1 MKLTGCNVRIDFP
14 LRLADTDLYRRK
26 IGKAV
31 DKQNC
36 YQRSSLLI
44 AFCLSQT
51 FGMTSDSAHQRES
64 ERVNLSWHGSHGVV
78 ATRRSIAYG
87 IAWGVC
93 FSLASLLGA
102 TQTHAQFVASPAT
115 SSKPSFV
122 DSVDE
127 LEGLTPE
134 ERVNVAVYENSHRSV
149 VHIETRGDTDSVLN
163 RILTS
168 EGSGSGSIWDQ
179 AGHILTNY
187 HVIKGAT
194 QLVVTLHD
202 GKQFD
207 ATVVGHD
214 ISNDIAIL
222 KIDPKGYE
230 LLPVR
235 PGWSERLKVGQR
247 VFALGSPLGLE
258 QTMTVGVVSSVNRTL
273 PSLSKRKMKSIIQ
286 IDAALNRG
294 NSGGPLMNSSGELIG
309 MNTAIASRI
318 GENSGIGFAIP
329 AATILRIAPQLIQFG
344 KVRRPSIGIESIAE
358 SKKGLILV
366 ALEPGGPA
374 EKAGL
379 QSVHVVRRR
388 TLLGERVRRDYST
401 ADVLTEIDGEPIR
414 SADDLL
420 SSVESRKAGESILVT
435 LLRKEE
441 TIQVPLLLVEESLTP
456 AQ

>member
-1 MKLTGCNVRIDFP
+1 M
-14 LRLADTDLYRRK
+14 
-26 IGKAV
+26 
-31 DKQNC
+31 
-36 YQRSSLLI
+36 
-44 AFCLSQT
+44 
-51 FGMTSDSAHQRES
+51 
-64 ERVNLSWHGSHGVV
+64 NLSWHSLLGVG
-78 ATRRSIAYG
+78 ATLRG
-87 IAWGVC
+87 MPWGVC
-93 FSLASLLGA
+93 LSLASVLVTA
-102 TQTHAQFVASPAT
+102 DVRAQFVVSPTALT
-115 SSKPSFV
+115 AV
-122 DSVDE
+122 GLLDNEDE

-134 ERVNVAVYENSHRSV
+134 ERVNVAVYENCNRSV
-149 VHIETRGDTDSVLN
+149 VHIETRGDTDSMFN

-179 AGHILTNY
+179 TGHVLTNY

-207 ATVVGHD
+207 AKLVGHD

-222 KIDPKGYE
+222 KIEPEGYE
-230 LLPVR
+230 LWPLQ
-235 PGWSERLKVGQR
+235 PGRSEKLKVGQR

-273 PSLSKRKMKSIIQ
+273 PSLSKRTMKSIIQ

-294 NSGGPLMNSSGELIG
+294 NSGGPLMNSRGELIG

-358 SKKGLILV
+358 TAKGLLLV
-366 ALEPGGPA
+366 TLEPGGPA

-379 QSVHVVRRR
+379 QGVRVVRRR
-388 TLLGERVRRDYST
+388 TVLGELIRRDYST
-401 ADVLTEIDGEPIR
+401 ADILVEIDGQPIR
-414 SADDLL
+414 SADELL
-420 SSVESRKAGESILVT
+420 SSVESRKAGDSVLVT
-435 LLRKEE
+435 LSRKDE
-441 TIQVPLLLVEESLTP
+441 TIRVPIRLVEEPPMSTK
-456 AQ
+456 

>member
-1 MKLTGCNVRIDFP
+1 MK
-14 LRLADTDLYRRK
+14 
-26 IGKAV
+26 
-31 DKQNC
+31 
-36 YQRSSLLI
+36 
-44 AFCLSQT
+44 
-51 FGMTSDSAHQRES
+51 
-64 ERVNLSWHGSHGVV
+64 LSWHGLLGVV
-78 ATRRSIAYG
+78 ATRRG
-87 IAWGVC
+87 VAWVVC
-93 FSLASLLGA
+93 FSMASVWGIADVQAQLVAGSSIFSA
-102 TQTHAQFVASPAT
+102 TG
-115 SSKPSFV
+115 FV
-122 DSVDE
+122 DNVDE
-127 LEGLTPE
+127 LQGLTPE
-134 ERVNVAVYENSHRSV
+134 ERVNVAVYENCHRSV

-179 AGHILTNY
+179 TGHILTNY

-214 ISNDIAIL
+214 VSNDIAIL
-222 KIDPKGYE
+222 KIAPEGYE
-230 LLPVR
+230 LLPVQ
-235 PGWSERLKVGQR
+235 PGRSERLKVGQR

-273 PSLSKRKMKSIIQ
+273 PSLSKRTMKSIIQ

-294 NSGGPLMNSSGELIG
+294 NSGGPLMNSRGELIG
-309 MNTAIASRI
+309 MNTAIASRV

-358 SKKGLILV
+358 TEKGLLLV
-366 ALEPGGPA
+366 TLEPGGPA

-379 QSVHVVRRR
+379 QSVRIVRRK
-388 TLLGERVRRDYST
+388 TLLGELIRRDYST

-420 SSVESRKAGESILVT
+420 SSVERRKAGDSILVT
-435 LLRKEE
+435 LRRKDE
-441 TIQVPLLLVEESLTP
+441 TVRVPIRLVDESMTP
-456 AQ
+456 VQ

>member
-1 MKLTGCNVRIDFP
+1 M
-14 LRLADTDLYRRK
+14 
-26 IGKAV
+26 
-31 DKQNC
+31 
-36 YQRSSLLI
+36 
-44 AFCLSQT
+44 
-51 FGMTSDSAHQRES
+51 
-64 ERVNLSWHGSHGVV
+64 NLSWHGLLGVV
-78 ATRRSIAYG
+78 ATRRG
-87 IAWGVC
+87 IVWGVFC
-93 FSLASLLGA
+93 SLAGVLIA
-102 TQTHAQFVASPAT
+102 ADTNAQFLVSPA
-115 SSKPSFV
+115 SRPASGFLDSK
-122 DSVDE
+122 DE

-134 ERVNVAVYENSHRSV
+134 ERVNVAVYEHSHRSV
-149 VHIETRGDTDSVLN
+149 VHIETRGDTDSMLR

-194 QLVVTLHD
+194 GLVVTMHD

-207 ATVVGHD
+207 ASLVGHD
-214 ISNDIAIL
+214 VSNDIAIL
-222 KIDPKGYE
+222 KIEPDDYD

-235 PGWSERLKVGQR
+235 PGRSDRLKVGQR

-273 PSLSKRKMKSIIQ
+273 PSLSKRTMKSIIQ

-358 SKKGLILV
+358 TPKGLLLV
-366 ALEPGGPA
+366 TLEPGGPA

-379 QSVHVVRRR
+379 QSVRIVRRR
-388 TLLGERVRRDYST
+388 TLLGELVRRDYST
-401 ADVLTEIDGEPIR
+401 ADVLTEIDGEPIQK
-414 SADDLL
+414 ADDLL
-420 SSVESRKAGESILVT
+420 SSIESRKAGDSILVT
-435 LLRKEE
+435 LRRKDE
-441 TIQVPLLLVEESLTP
+441 TIQVPIRLVEEPLTP
-456 AQ
+456 GQ

>member
-1 MKLTGCNVRIDFP
+1 
-14 LRLADTDLYRRK
+14 
-26 IGKAV
+26 
-31 DKQNC
+31 
-36 YQRSSLLI
+36 
-44 AFCLSQT
+44 
-51 FGMTSDSAHQRES
+51 
-64 ERVNLSWHGSHGVV
+64 
-78 ATRRSIAYG
+78 
-87 IAWGVC
+87 
-93 FSLASLLGA
+93 LASVLG
-102 TQTHAQFVASPAT
+102 TTNVNGQFVASPAT
-115 SSKPSFV
+115 SPVPGFV

-127 LEGLTPE
+127 LEALTPE

-149 VHIETRGDTDSVLN
+149 VHIDTRGDTDSVLN
-163 RILTS
+163 RLLTS

-179 AGHILTNY
+179 TGHILTNY

-222 KIDPKGYE
+222 KINPEGYE

-358 SKKGLILV
+358 TEKGLILV

-401 ADVLTEIDGEPIR
+401 ADVLTEIDGEKIR
-414 SADDLL
+414 NADDLL
-420 SSVESRKAGESILVT
+420 SSVESRKAGESVLVT

-441 TIQVPLLLVEESLTP
+441 TIQVPLLLVEEPLTP

>member
-1 MKLTGCNVRIDFP
+1 MLD
-14 LRLADTDLYRRK
+14 
-26 IGKAV
+26 
-31 DKQNC
+31 
-36 YQRSSLLI
+36 SS
-44 AFCLSQT
+44 
-51 FGMTSDSAHQRES
+51 HQRES
-64 ERVNLSWHGSHGVV
+64 KRVNLSWHGLLGVV
-78 ATRRSIAYG
+78 ATRGR

-93 FSLASLLGA
+93 FSLASVLVA
-102 TQTHAQFVASPAT
+102 ADVRAQFLASPASRNAT
-115 SSKPSFV
+115 GFL
-122 DSVDE
+122 DSEDD

-134 ERVNVAVYENSHRSV
+134 ERVNIAVYEYSHRSV
-149 VHIETRGDTDSVLN
+149 VHIDTRGDTDSMLR

-168 EGSGSGSIWDQ
+168 EGSGSGSVWDQ
-179 AGHILTNY
+179 SGHILTNY
-187 HVIKGAT
+187 HVIKGAN

-214 ISNDIAIL
+214 VSNDIAIL
-222 KIDPKGYE
+222 KIVPEGYA
-230 LLPVR
+230 LLPVQ
-235 PGWSERLKVGQR
+235 PGRSERLKVGQR

-273 PSLSKRKMKSIIQ
+273 PSLSKRTMKSIIQ

-358 SKKGLILV
+358 TEKGLLIV
-366 ALEPGGPA
+366 TLEPGGPA

-379 QSVHVVRRR
+379 QSVRVVRRR
-388 TLLGERVRRDYST
+388 TLLGELVRRDYST
-401 ADVLTEIDGEPIR
+401 ADVLTEIDGEQIR

-420 SSVESRKAGESILVT
+420 SSVESRKAGESVLVT
-435 LLRKEE
+435 FRRKDE
-441 TIQVPLLLVEESLTP
+441 TIQVPIRLVEEPLTP

>member
-1 MKLTGCNVRIDFP
+1 M
-14 LRLADTDLYRRK
+14 
-26 IGKAV
+26 
-31 DKQNC
+31 
-36 YQRSSLLI
+36 
-44 AFCLSQT
+44 
-51 FGMTSDSAHQRES
+51 
-64 ERVNLSWHGSHGVV
+64 
-78 ATRRSIAYG
+78 
-87 IAWGVC
+87 
-93 FSLASLLGA
+93 
-102 TQTHAQFVASPAT
+102 
-115 SSKPSFV
+115 
-122 DSVDE
+122 
-127 LEGLTPE
+127 
-134 ERVNVAVYENSHRSV
+134 
-149 VHIETRGDTDSVLN
+149 LN

-168 EGSGSGSIWDQ
+168 EGSGSGSVWDQ
-179 AGHILTNY
+179 TGHILTNY
-187 HVIKGAT
+187 HVIKGAA

-222 KIDPKGYE
+222 KIDPAGHE
-230 LLPVR
+230 LMPVR

-273 PSLSKRKMKSIIQ
+273 PSLSKRTMKSIIQ

-294 NSGGPLMNSSGELIG
+294 NSGGPLLNSSGELIG

-344 KVRRPSIGIESIAE
+344 KMRRPSIGIESIAE
-358 SKKGLILV
+358 TEKGLILV

-379 QSVHVVRRR
+379 QSVRVVRKR
-388 TLLGERVRRDYST
+388 TLLGELIRRDYST

-414 SADDLL
+414 NADDLL
-420 SSVESRKAGESILVT
+420 SCVESRKAGESVVVT
-435 LLRKEE
+435 LRRKEE
-441 TIQVPLLLVEESLTP
+441 TIQVPVQLVEEPLTP

>member
-1 MKLTGCNVRIDFP
+1 M
-14 LRLADTDLYRRK
+14 
-26 IGKAV
+26 
-31 DKQNC
+31 
-36 YQRSSLLI
+36 
-44 AFCLSQT
+44 
-51 FGMTSDSAHQRES
+51 
-64 ERVNLSWHGSHGVV
+64 NLSWHGLLGVV
-78 ATRRSIAYG
+78 ATRRG
-87 IAWGVC
+87 IVWGVFC
-93 FSLASLLGA
+93 SLAGVLIA
-102 TQTHAQFVASPAT
+102 ADTNAQFLASPA
-115 SSKPSFV
+115 SRPASGFLDSK
-122 DSVDE
+122 DE

-134 ERVNVAVYENSHRSV
+134 ERVNVAVYEHSHRSV
-149 VHIETRGDTDSVLN
+149 VHIETRGDTDSMLR

-194 QLVVTLHD
+194 GLVVTMHD

-207 ATVVGHD
+207 ASLVGHD
-214 ISNDIAIL
+214 VSNDIAIL
-222 KIDPKGYE
+222 KIEPDDYD

-235 PGWSERLKVGQR
+235 PGRSDRLKVGQR

-273 PSLSKRKMKSIIQ
+273 PSLSKRTMKSIIQ

-358 SKKGLILV
+358 TPKGLLLV
-366 ALEPGGPA
+366 TLEPGGPA

-379 QSVHVVRRR
+379 QSVRIVRRR
-388 TLLGERVRRDYST
+388 TLLGELVRRDYST
-401 ADVLTEIDGEPIR
+401 ADVLTEIDGEPIQN
-414 SADDLL
+414 ADDLL
-420 SSVESRKAGESILVT
+420 SSIESRKAGDSILVT
-435 LLRKEE
+435 LRRKDE
-441 TIQVPLLLVEESLTP
+441 TIQVPIRLVEEPLTP
-456 AQ
+456 GQ

>member
-1 MKLTGCNVRIDFP
+1 M
-14 LRLADTDLYRRK
+14 
-26 IGKAV
+26 
-31 DKQNC
+31 
-36 YQRSSLLI
+36 
-44 AFCLSQT
+44 
-51 FGMTSDSAHQRES
+51 
-64 ERVNLSWHGSHGVV
+64 NLSWHGLLGVA
-78 ATRRSIAYG
+78 ATRRG

-93 FSLASLLGA
+93 FSLASVLVA
-102 TQTHAQFVASPAT
+102 ADVSAQFLVNPVSRNAT
-115 SSKPSFV
+115 GFL
-122 DSVDE
+122 DSEDD

-149 VHIETRGDTDSVLN
+149 VHIDTRGDTDSVLN
-163 RILTS
+163 RLLTS
-168 EGSGSGSIWDQ
+168 EGSGSGSVWDQ
-179 AGHILTNY
+179 SGHILTNY

-214 ISNDIAIL
+214 VSNDIAIL
-222 KIDPKGYE
+222 KIVPEGYE
-230 LLPVR
+230 LLPVQ

-273 PSLSKRKMKSIIQ
+273 PSLSKRTMKSIIQ

-294 NSGGPLMNSSGELIG
+294 NSGGPLLNSSGELIG

-344 KVRRPSIGIESIAE
+344 KVRRPSIGIVSIAE
-358 SKKGLILV
+358 TEKGLLIV
-366 ALEPGGPA
+366 TLEPGGPA

-379 QSVHVVRRR
+379 QSVRVVRKR
-388 TLLGERVRRDYST
+388 TLLGELVRRDYST
-401 ADVLTEIDGEPIR
+401 ADVLTEIDGEKIR
-414 SADDLL
+414 NADDLL
-420 SSVESRKAGESILVT
+420 SSVESRKAGESVLVT
-435 LLRKEE
+435 LRRKDE
-441 TIQVPLLLVEESLTP
+441 TIQVPVQLIEEPLTP
-456 AQ
+456 PQ

>member
-1 MKLTGCNVRIDFP
+1 M
-14 LRLADTDLYRRK
+14 
-26 IGKAV
+26 
-31 DKQNC
+31 
-36 YQRSSLLI
+36 
-44 AFCLSQT
+44 
-51 FGMTSDSAHQRES
+51 
-64 ERVNLSWHGSHGVV
+64 NLSWHGLLGVV
-78 ATRRSIAYG
+78 ATRRG
-87 IAWGVC
+87 IVWGVFC
-93 FSLASLLGA
+93 SLAGVLIA
-102 TQTHAQFVASPAT
+102 ADTNAQFLVSPA
-115 SSKPSFV
+115 SRPASGFLDSK
-122 DSVDE
+122 DE

-134 ERVNVAVYENSHRSV
+134 ERVNVAVYEHSHRSV
-149 VHIETRGDTDSVLN
+149 VHIETRGDTDSMLR

-194 QLVVTLHD
+194 GLVVTMHD

-207 ATVVGHD
+207 ASLVGHD
-214 ISNDIAIL
+214 VSNDIAIL
-222 KIDPKGYE
+222 KIEPDDYD

-235 PGWSERLKVGQR
+235 PGRSDRLKVGQR

-273 PSLSKRKMKSIIQ
+273 PSLSKRTMKSIIQ

-358 SKKGLILV
+358 TPKGLLLV
-366 ALEPGGPA
+366 TLEPGGPA

-379 QSVHVVRRR
+379 QSVRIVRRR
-388 TLLGERVRRDYST
+388 TLLGELVRRDYST
-401 ADVLTEIDGEPIR
+401 ADVLTEIDGEPIQN
-414 SADDLL
+414 ADDLL
-420 SSVESRKAGESILVT
+420 SSIESRKAGDSILVT
-435 LLRKEE
+435 LRRKDE
-441 TIQVPLLLVEESLTP
+441 TIQVPIRLVEEPLTP
-456 AQ
+456 GQ